1 MFEDIKKED
10 EKMMSGGRSAQGAPG
25 GAVEDMFDPVDPVP
39 SGTALQS
46 GRLKPVAPQ
55 KLQSQT
61 PGSAGALPRLPQMD
75 EWSRKKGG
83 RGLRIILLVVVLLA
97 IGAGGYYFFFLRSA
111 QTTPPADTTPTP
123 PSGNTNTQQTGNTQ
137 PGPVDIPTNALIDGD
152 NDGLSDV
159 EEQTLGTDPTS
170 VDTDSDGLSDKDE
183 VRVYK
188 INPLLSD
195 TDNDGLLDRDEIF
208 VWRTNPQN
216 PDTDG
221 DSYPDGTEVQNG
233 YDPNGPGK
241 LAPTNTSP

>member
-10 EKMMSGGRSAQGAPG
+10 EKMMSGGRSAESAPR
-25 GAVEDMFDPVDPVP
+25 GAVEDMFDTVDPVA

-46 GRLKPVAPQ
+46 GRLKPVTPQ
-55 KLQSQT
+55 KLQSQA
-61 PGSAGALPRLPQMD
+61 PGSADALSRLPQMD

-83 RGLRIILLVVVLLA
+83 GRRIMLLVVVLLA
-97 IGAGGYYFFFLRSA
+97 LGAFGYYFFFLRSA
-111 QTTPPADTTPTP
+111 QTNPPADTTGVP
-123 PSGNTNTQQTGNTQ
+123 PSGTANTQPPGNTQ

-188 INPLLSD
+188 INPLISD

-216 PDTDG
+216 PDTDD

-241 LAPTNTSP
+241 LAPTNTTP